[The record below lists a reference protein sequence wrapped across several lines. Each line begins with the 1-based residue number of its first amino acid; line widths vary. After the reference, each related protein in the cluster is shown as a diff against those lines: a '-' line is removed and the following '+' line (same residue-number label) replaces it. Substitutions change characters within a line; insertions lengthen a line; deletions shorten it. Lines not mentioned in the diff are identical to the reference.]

1 MYRLASALLAVAD
14 YALLRSVACTPR
26 VCDGCGRTWRRLTP
40 TQHTHI
46 GAGLLATCRRWTCDG
61 RLHPVWEPT
70 PANERFLRD
79 VLRATPDPISLMKNG
94 APGATGT
101 PSEQAAPLKGST
113 AMHTIEHESTPR
125 GKQMTAALT
134 LARLLELG
142 LPDAEWRIT
151 TDGRLYGHVNLPGQD
166 LAARGSIDAYANFFR
181 SLVVSEDV
189 TGAHATWTHLST
201 AALYRGTRVDVWTH
215 VAVRAITPEVTA

>member
-1 MYRLASALLAVAD
+1 MYRLASALLTVAD
-14 YALLRSVACTPR
+14 VLLLRVPACTPR

-40 TQHTHI
+40 GQCTAI
-46 GAGLLATCRRWTCDG
+46 GARRLPACRRWTCSG
-61 RLHPVWEPT
+61 LLHPVWEPT
-70 PANERFLRD
+70 ESAERFLRD
-79 VLRATPDPISLMKNG
+79 VLAADADHLMKNG

-101 PSEQAAPLKGST
+101 PPNQAAPLGGTT
-113 AMHTIEHESTPR
+113 AMHSIEYESTPR

-151 TDGRLYGHVNLPGQD
+151 TDGRLYGHVNMPGLD

-189 TGAHATWTHLST
+189 TGAHATWTHLSA